1 MGGNKMKGL
10 TTICLVVAMLIAVP
24 QLAVASVTVAGVTFE
39 DNAFADTLM
48 SSSGSYTTSGGSLA
62 DVLTDQT
69 PNTWAFSGGVG
80 DYVQLG
86 FTDNYLVNASG
97 DDLAV
102 FEIGAPP
109 DAVPV
114 SLTIGGTVVTKMPVY
129 TGYSTGT
136 YNINVAMFDLGA
148 DFGLVD
154 NAMLSSIVVVM
165 EDVPGNNPGQTIGLV
180 GALNSANVTVVPA
193 PGAMLLGS
201 IGVGLVGW
209 LRRKR
214 AM

>member
-1 MGGNKMKGL
+1 MKVL

-39 DNAFADTLM
+39 DNAFADTLI
-48 SSSGSYTTSGGSLA
+48 SSSGSYTTAGGSLA
-62 DVLTDQT
+62 DVLTDQSVE
-69 PNTWAFSGGVG
+69 TWAYSFDRGA
-80 DYVQLG
+80 YAQLG
-86 FTDNYLVNASG
+86 FTDNYLVNG
-97 DDLAV
+97 PGMDLAV

-109 DAVPV
+109 DAVPI

-129 TGYSTGT
+129 TGYSTTETGP

-154 NAMLSSIVVVM
+154 NAMLSSMVLVM
-165 EDVPGNNPGQTIGLV
+165 EDVPGNNAAQTIGLV
-180 GALNSANVTVVPA
+180 GALNSANVTVPA